1 MKYLK
6 YFFPMFSFINLA
18 DIFNS
23 TLKTVLPLVHLRS
36 LEMSSHKTT
45 HFTDSDVPVEN
56 AIIVYI
62 INIT

>member
-1 MKYLK
+1 
-6 YFFPMFSFINLA
+6 MFSFINLA